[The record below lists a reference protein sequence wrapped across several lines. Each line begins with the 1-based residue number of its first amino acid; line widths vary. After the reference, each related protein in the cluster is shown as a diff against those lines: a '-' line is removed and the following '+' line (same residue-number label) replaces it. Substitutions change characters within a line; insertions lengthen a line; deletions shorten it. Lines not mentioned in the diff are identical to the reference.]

1 MSTKKRLN
9 DAGVDEW
16 TKASLNS
23 IADKMLRDDF
33 PDNVRPDMVDKPTH
47 YQGGIECIEYIKQTL
62 GNFGT
67 VAYCQGNVTK
77 YLHRWKQKG
86 GIEDLKKARWYLDR
100 MIKEAEGSHE
110 G

>member
-33 PDNVRPDMVDKPTH
+33 PDNVRPDMVNKPKH
-47 YQGGIECIEYIKQTL
+47 YNKGGIECIEYIKQQL
-62 GNFGT
+62 GDCFT
-67 VAYCQGNVTK
+67 EYCEGNVIK
-77 YLHRWKQKG
+77 YLHRWRYKNG
-86 GIEDLKKARWYLDR
+86 TEDLKKAQWYLNE
-100 MIKEAEGSHE
+100 MIEWESE
-110 G
+110 